1 MDVGGYMPDTV
12 KDFLIRGA
20 DLLERHPN
28 FRLVG
33 REAELRQV
41 CAMLMRNHA
50 SNVLMVGPGGVGAS
64 TICLGLEAAKNDASL
79 PFDILSK
86 RFFWLD
92 TDGLFSSGTHARISA
107 GFEKLRR
114 TLLRTAHAV
123 LIIDDFRDFI
133 EAARNNGTTHLINAI
148 MRDVMMGRYQ
158 SILESRDE
166 DLEIV
171 LKCHSNMREIFTLME
186 VQEPKQDALRD
197 IVKVG
202 AEKLTVHHRVPVTD
216 TAIDAALDL
225 TGKYHVS
232 DMSLSRAQPER
243 TLNLIDRA
251 LTSYRQ
257 TAHETPPHL
266 ARLVDTLGQLDAA
279 LAHGAAPDLKAQR
292 EELTETLAL
301 AEKDWAAK
309 IERLSHLRRA
319 QKSGEELL
327 LALEEQ
333 LSEARETAEE
343 PQDQDPKPASFS
355 ARLTGAGFGSREEA
369 RIQGEIR
376 TATRAI
382 ANNKAAF
389 ESLEQEM
396 NAGLALTDQGVTL
409 EFSAISGIPADK
421 LNQDER
427 EKLLSLDSTLKDR
440 VFGQDHAVE
449 KLVGA
454 VLMANAGL
462 KEPDKPQGSFMFCG
476 PSGVGKTEIAKALA
490 QALKDSEK
498 AMLRFDMSEYME
510 KHALAKLI
518 GSPPGYEGYE
528 AGGILTN
535 AVRRNPHSIIL
546 FDEIEKA
553 HPDVFNVFLQ
563 VLDDGRLTDNRGLT
577 VSFANTLILMTTN
590 IGQPHFL
597 DTTLRYDDAMAETM
611 LELENTFRPEFLNRF
626 NGRQNI
632 IGFKTLP
639 LSLIERIA
647 AREIRKVNARI
658 KASGHA
664 AEIVMTPDQ
673 ITALCADRYNPVH
686 GARGIPGFFAA
697 QVYPQVARSILEA
710 SGDIGILKVLYDA
723 KDGGR
728 VEIVNG

>member
-1 MDVGGYMPDTV
+1 MPDQV
-12 KDFLIRGA
+12 QDFLIRGA
-20 DLLERHPN
+20 DVLAARPH

-33 REAELRQV
+33 RAAELRQISG
-41 CAMLMRNHA
+41 MLMRKHA
-50 SNVLMVGPGGVGAS
+50 SNVLLVGPGGVGAS
-64 TICLGLEAAKNDASL
+64 ALCLGLEAAKNDNSL

-86 RFFWLD
+86 RLFWLD
-92 TDGLFSSGTHARISA
+92 TDGLFSTGAHARISE

-114 TLLRTAHAV
+114 TLLRTANSV

-133 EAARNNGTTHLINAI
+133 DAARNNGTTHLINAI
-148 MRDVMMGRYQ
+148 MRDVINGRYQ
-158 SILESRDE
+158 CILESRDE
-166 DLEIV
+166 DLEAV
-171 LKCHSNMREIFTLME
+171 LKCHSNMREVFTMLDIR
-186 VQEPKQDALRD
+186 EPGAEALEEIAR
-197 IVKVG
+197 VG
-202 AEKLTVHHRVPVTD
+202 AERLTAHHRVPVSD
-216 TAIDAALDL
+216 DAIGAAIDL
-225 TGKYHVS
+225 TGKYHVG

-243 TLNLIDRA
+243 TLNLLDRA

-257 TAHETPPHL
+257 SVHANPPHL
-266 ARLVDTLGQLDAA
+266 VKLRVALSELDRVPADG
-279 LAHGAAPDLKAQR
+279 LAAQR
-292 EELTETLAL
+292 AELTAMLQTAEADWQGKVDRLQAL
-301 AEKDWAAK
+301 RK
-309 IERLSHLRRA
+309 A

-333 LSEARETAEE
+333 LAEERARE
-343 PQDQDPKPASFS
+343 KPPVETEAPSFS
-355 ARLTGAGFGSREEA
+355 ARLSGGAGFGSREEA
-369 RIQGEIR
+369 RIQSEIQQ
-376 TATRAI
+376 AARAI
-382 ANNKAAF
+382 KDNATAF
-389 ESLEQEM
+389 DALEAEM
-396 NAGLALTDQGVTL
+396 NAGLSLNAQAVTL

-427 EKLLSLDSTLKDR
+427 QKLLSLDTTLKAR

-518 GSPPGYEGYE
+518 GAPPGYEGYE

-535 AVRRNPHSIIL
+535 SVRRNPHSIIL

-577 VSFANTLILMTTN
+577 VSFANTLIIMTTN
-590 IGQPHFL
+590 IGQPSFL
-597 DTTLRYDDAMAETM
+597 DDSLTYDEAMADTM
-611 LELENTFRPEFLNRF
+611 HELENTFRPEFLNRF

-632 IGFKTLP
+632 IGFKKLP
-639 LSLIERIA
+639 LDLIERIA
-647 AREIRKVNARI
+647 ERELRKVNGRI
-658 KASGHA
+658 TAAGHGVRITMA
-664 AEIVMTPDQ
+664 TDQ
-673 ITALCADRYNPVH
+673 ISALCRDRYNPVH

-697 QVYPQVARSILEA
+697 TVYPSIARTILTTPEA
-710 SGDIGILKVLYDA
+710 TGTLDLRYHA
-723 KDGGR
+723 EDGGR
-728 VEIVNG
+728 VEILVVEAG

>member
-1 MDVGGYMPDTV
+1 MPDTV

-20 DLLERHPN
+20 DLLGRRRN

-33 REAELRQV
+33 RGSELRQI
-41 CAMLMRNHA
+41 CGMLMRKHA

-64 TICLGLEAAKNDASL
+64 SICLGLEAAKADASL

-92 TDGLFSSGTHARISA
+92 TDGLFSSGSHARITE
-107 GFEKLRR
+107 GFDKLRR
-114 TLLRTAHAV
+114 TLLRTAQSV
-123 LIIDDFRDFI
+123 LVMDDFRDFI
-133 EAARNNGTTHLINAI
+133 DAARNNGCTHLINAI
-148 MRDVMMGRYQ
+148 MRDVMQGRYQ
-158 SILESRDE
+158 SILEARDE

-171 LKCHSNMREIFTLME
+171 LKCHSNMREVFTLME
-186 VQEPKQDALRD
+186 VREPAGDALRE
-197 IVKVG
+197 IIRVG
-202 AEKLTVHHRVPVTD
+202 SERLTAHHRVPVSED
-216 TAIDAALDL
+216 AITAALDL
-225 TGKYHVS
+225 TAKYHVS
-232 DMSLSRAQPER
+232 DLSLSRAQPER

-251 LTSYRQ
+251 LTAYRQ
-257 TAHETPPHL
+257 SAHDTPPHL
-266 ARLVDTLGQLDAA
+266 ARLQATLSELDTALAKGATPQLQAQRAA
-279 LAHGAAPDLKAQR
+279 LVATQ
-292 EELTETLAL
+292 
-301 AEKDWAAK
+301 AEARADWTAK
-309 IERLSHLRRA
+309 IDKLSALRRA

-333 LSEARETAEE
+333 LSEERARAEKSPE
-343 PQDQDPKPASFS
+343 PVAAEPPAFS

-376 TATRAI
+376 EASQAI
-382 ANNKAAF
+382 EGNKSAF
-389 ESLEQEM
+389 EALEAEM
-396 NAGLALTDQGVTL
+396 NAGLELSAQAVTL

-427 EKLLSLDSTLKDR
+427 EKLLSLDATLKAR
-440 VFGQDHAVE
+440 VFGQDHAVDT
-449 KLVGA
+449 LVGA

-476 PSGVGKTEIAKALA
+476 PSGVGKTEIAKAMA
-490 QALKDSEK
+490 MALKDSEK

-518 GSPPGYEGYE
+518 GAPPGYEGYE

-535 AVRRNPHSIIL
+535 SVRRNPHAIIL

-590 IGQPHFL
+590 IGQPYFL
-597 DTTLRYDDAMAETM
+597 DQTLTYESAMSETV
-611 LELENTFRPEFLNRF
+611 LELEKTFRPEFLNRF

-632 IGFKTLP
+632 IGFKALP
-639 LSLIERIA
+639 LALIEKIA
-647 AREIRKVNARI
+647 AREISKVNTRI
-658 KASGHA
+658 QSSGHTVSIKMA
-664 AEIVMTPDQ
+664 PEQ
-673 ITALCADRYNPVH
+673 ISALCADQYNPVH
-686 GARGIPGFFAA
+686 GARGIPGFFAS
-697 QVYPQVARSILEA
+697 QVYPQVARKILSSPDTE
-710 SGDIGILKVLYDA
+710 GTLVIGYSA
-723 KDGGR
+723 EDGGR
-728 VEIVNG
+728 VELTYG